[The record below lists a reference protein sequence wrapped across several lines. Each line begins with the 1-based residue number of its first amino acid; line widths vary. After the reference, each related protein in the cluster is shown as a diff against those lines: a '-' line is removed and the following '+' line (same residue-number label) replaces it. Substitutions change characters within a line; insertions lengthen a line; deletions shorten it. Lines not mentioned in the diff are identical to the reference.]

1 MKARLYL
8 DVKFGKR
15 ATDAES
21 IASALDN
28 VMDVGM
34 SSLDDCWSEYG
45 GKPQVGKFFVLDTGK
60 ALDLANDVES
70 VMNVAENDPGSARP
84 SEWLA
89 PVRDFLRKVAGTAK
103 AKG

>member
-34 SSLDDCWSEYG
+34 SSLSDCWKEYG
-45 GKPQVGKFFVLDTGK
+45 GVPQVGKFYVLNSEEAFRHAHDLD
-60 ALDLANDVES
+60 ALMDGQDGELGES
-70 VMNVAENDPGSARP
+70 
-84 SEWLA
+84 LA
-89 PVRDFLRKVAGTAK
+89 PVRDFLRKIAGK
-103 AKG
+103 K

>member
-34 SSLDDCWSEYG
+34 SSLSDCWKEYG
-45 GKPQVGKFFVLDTGK
+45 GVPQVGKFFVLDSEQAIRHADDLDNLIDGQDDELGK
-60 ALDLANDVES
+60 S
-70 VMNVAENDPGSARP
+70 
-84 SEWLA
+84 LA
-89 PVRDFLRKVAGTAK
+89 PVRDFLRKVAEK
-103 AKG
+103 K